1 MTPAGEGNFDVR
13 VWSPRFRATRYRAGK
28 NGKIEKAEQI
38 RRPRGPADD
47 DVSSSHRRT
56 AHREVGVSASAGH
69 SCYCAGIRMLRTGET
84 MIATTLRVF
93 AFALLVSGCQP
104 GVGSA
109 QERFPRVQYVAGRP
123 ELLKPTDVTLVLD
136 DRELRAEQTVYLGR
150 GSSVRTV
157 FSIPLI
163 NIIAVGA
170 SARGEAADLILP
182 GPSGV
187 SSPLTHEAYVTLTL
201 RSGDRI
207 DAILFKVER
216 QESAGIAAK
225 IESAADRALA
235 PPIPQPA
242 KARTV
247 RSRSRP
253 LHLVR
258 VVGRLPTSPRAGFR
272 PSRTPRRSRGAAA
285 HGSIEWT

>member
-1 MTPAGEGNFDVR
+1 
-13 VWSPRFRATRYRAGK
+13 
-28 NGKIEKAEQI
+28 
-38 RRPRGPADD
+38 
-47 DVSSSHRRT
+47 
-56 AHREVGVSASAGH
+56 
-69 SCYCAGIRMLRTGET
+69 
-84 MIATTLRVF
+84 
-93 AFALLVSGCQP
+93 
-104 GVGSA
+104 
-109 QERFPRVQYVAGRP
+109 
-123 ELLKPTDVTLVLD
+123 LVLD

-170 SARGEAADLILP
+170 SGDEPADLILP

-235 PPIPQPA
+235 PPSPQPA
-242 KARTV
+242 KARTMRSRRRPLRLIRAV
-247 RSRSRP
+247 RS
-253 LHLVR
+253 V
-258 VVGRLPTSPRAGFR
+258 PTPSRAGFR
-272 PSRTPRRSRGAAA
+272 PSRTPRRSRGASA
-285 HGSIEWT
+285 HGYIRWT